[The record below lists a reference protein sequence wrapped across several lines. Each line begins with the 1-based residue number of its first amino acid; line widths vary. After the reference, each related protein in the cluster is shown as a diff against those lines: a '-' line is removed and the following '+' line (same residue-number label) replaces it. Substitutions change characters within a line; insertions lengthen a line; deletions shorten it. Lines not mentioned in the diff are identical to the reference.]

1 MNLYL
6 ISQNVNVNYDT
17 YDSAVVCADNEDEA
31 RMIHPASGYQF
42 ASADCI
48 KWDGEDVK
56 WSTWCAAK
64 DVKVNFIGT
73 ADGAMIRWYISL
85 SNNVVCAS
93 YNAG

>member
-31 RMIHPASGYQF
+31 RMIHPASGYQY
-42 ASADCI
+42 ASDDCI

-64 DVKVNFIGT
+64 DVGVKIIGI
-73 ADGAMIRWYISL
+73 ASCNM
-85 SNNVVCAS
+85 SNGVVCAS